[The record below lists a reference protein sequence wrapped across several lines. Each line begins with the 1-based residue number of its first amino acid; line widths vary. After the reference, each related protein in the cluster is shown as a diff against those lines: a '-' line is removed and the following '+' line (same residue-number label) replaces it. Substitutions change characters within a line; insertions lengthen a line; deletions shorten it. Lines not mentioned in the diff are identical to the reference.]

1 MSLLRFLLKNVQDVQ
16 GGKLLILP
24 QMPTSSSNSVPPK
37 TITSVQRGGIVQN
50 NQITIPGRVVASN
63 IVGTSAAR
71 PNQVQSGMIKPSKA
85 TSISNKC
92 LPNYQN
98 KLACAFLW
106 MTKKYDQ
113 NQPRSYWVIP
123 WHRSARLSEKINSVN
138 ETMKQDRAASCRWRF
153 TFNCI
158 CSIPKLRS

>member
-37 TITSVQRGGIVQN
+37 TITSVQRGGIVRN

-71 PNQVQSGMIKPSKA
+71 PNQVQTGMIKS
-85 TSISNKC
+85 
-92 LPNYQN
+92 
-98 KLACAFLW
+98 
-106 MTKKYDQ
+106 
-113 NQPRSYWVIP
+113 
-123 WHRSARLSEKINSVN
+123 
-138 ETMKQDRAASCRWRF
+138 
-153 TFNCI
+153 
-158 CSIPKLRS
+158 